1 MSIKARFLA
10 FDIGAES
17 GRVVYGFLN
26 NGLLDLKE
34 IYRFANGPVR
44 IFDSLYWDVL
54 SMFNE
59 LKRGLAIYSENFGP
73 DLDGMGF
80 DTWGVDYAL
89 ISSDNNILGFPYH
102 YRDKRTNGIMEEAF
116 RIIPK
121 EEIFRITGIQFM
133 KLNTV
138 FQLLSMVLSKSPI
151 LDIADKMLM
160 MPDLFNFM
168 FTGRKVSEFTIA
180 TTSQMYDPCKMEW
193 SKELVEK
200 LGIPYRILPEI
211 IPPGTEVAPLLPS
224 IRDEIGLNDV
234 SVIAPACHDTGSAVA
249 AVPAEGQNWA
259 YISSGTWSLM
269 GVETP
274 KPIIND
280 KTLNYN
286 FTNEGG
292 VCNTFRLLKNIM
304 GLWLVQECKRTWE
317 AEGENLSYS
326 DLVKLAEASKPLV
339 SIVEPNYEPFLSH
352 GDMPSRIRELCKN
365 TGQPIPETKGAV
377 VRCALE
383 SLALKYRWVTEKLE
397 ETLNKHIDVI
407 HIVGGGCQ
415 NKLLCQLAADATQR
429 KVIAGPIE
437 ATAIGNIMIQ
447 ALARNFVKSIDEAR
461 EIIRRSFDVSVYE
474 PRPPIGWDNAYN
486 KYLEIM
492 EKTVGL

>member
-1 MSIKARFLA
+1 MSMKAKFLA

-17 GRVVYGFLN
+17 GRAVYGFLDDGSLN
-26 NGLLDLKE
+26 LKE
-34 IYRFANGPVR
+34 IHRFANGPVR

-54 SMFNE
+54 SMFSE
-59 LKRGLAIYSENFGP
+59 LKRGLEIYSENFGP

-89 ISSDNNILGFPYH
+89 IGSDNSILGFPYH
-102 YRDKRTNGIMEEAF
+102 YRDKRTDGMMEEAF
-116 RIIPK
+116 RILPK

-200 LGIPYRILPEI
+200 LGIPYRILPQI
-211 IPPGTEVAPLLPS
+211 IPPGTEVGALLPS

-249 AVPAEGQNWA
+249 AVPAKGQNWA

-269 GVETP
+269 GVEIP
-274 KPIIND
+274 EPIID
-280 KTLNYN
+280 EKTLNYN

-317 AEGENLSYS
+317 AEGESLSYS
-326 DLVKLAEASKPLV
+326 DLVKLAESAKPLV
-339 SIVEPNYEPFLSH
+339 SIIEPNYEPFLSH
-352 GDMPSRIRELCKN
+352 GDMPGRIRELCKN

-377 VRCALE
+377 IRCALE
-383 SLALKYRWVTEKLE
+383 SLALKYRWVMEKLE
-397 ETLNKHIDVI
+397 EILDKHIDVI

-415 NKLLCQLAADATQR
+415 NKLLCQLTADATQR
-429 KVIAGPIE
+429 KVIAGPVE

-447 ALARNFVKSIDEAR
+447 ALARGFVKSIDEAR
-461 EIIRRSFDVSVYE
+461 EIIRKSFEVSVYE
-474 PRPPIGWDNAYN
+474 PRSEISWNDAYS

-492 EKTVGL
+492 ERTVGL

>member
-1 MSIKARFLA
+1 MSIKAKFLA

-17 GRVVYGFLN
+17 GRAVY
-26 NGLLDLKE
+26 GLLDNDSLNLKE
-34 IYRFANGPVR
+34 IHRFANGPVR
-44 IFDSLYWDVL
+44 VFDSLYWDVL
-54 SMFNE
+54 SIFGE
-59 LKRGLAIYSENFGP
+59 LKKGLEIYSENIGT

-89 ISSDNNILGFPYH
+89 IGNDNSILGFPYH
-102 YRDKRTNGIMEEAF
+102 YRDKRTDGMMEEAF
-116 RIIPK
+116 HHISK

-133 KLNTV
+133 KLNTI
-138 FQLLSMVLSKSPI
+138 FQLLSMVLSHSPI

-168 FTGRKVSEFTIA
+168 FTGRKASEFTIA
-180 TTSQMYDPCKMEW
+180 TTSQMYDPNKMEW

-211 IPPGTEVAPLLPS
+211 IPPGTELGMLLPS
-224 IRDEIGLNDV
+224 IRDELGLNDV

-249 AVPAEGQNWA
+249 AVPAKGQNWA

-269 GVETP
+269 GVEIA

-304 GLWLVQECKRTWE
+304 GLWLVQECKHTWE
-317 AEGENLSYS
+317 AEGESLSYS
-326 DLVKLAEASKPLV
+326 DLVKLAEEAKPLV

-377 VRCALE
+377 IRCALE

-397 ETLNKHIDVI
+397 EILSKNIDVI

-415 NKLLCQLAADATQR
+415 NKLLCQLTADATQR
-429 KVIAGPIE
+429 RVIAGPIE

-447 ALARNFVKSIDEAR
+447 ALAKGFVKSIDEAR
-461 EIIRRSFDVSVYE
+461 DIIRRSFDVSIYE
-474 PRPPIGWDNAYN
+474 PRSAVGWDDAYS
-486 KYLEIM
+486 KYLKIM